1 MLKRNKKYEISNDGK
16 ISTYPS
22 LYKAKEK
29 WTFRLFLKR
38 FLKKDIE

>member
-1 MLKRNKKYEISNDGK
+1 MQKHNKKYEISNDGR

-29 WTFRLFLKR
+29 WTFKLFIKR
-38 FLKKDIE
+38 FLKKGIE